1 LEAFNKKVKPLL
13 VCFSP
18 EIRDNIL
25 LSIVKIKDKATKT
38 TTEKLK
44 ERIIFTKSECE
55 LVSGIPFKATDQDSY
70 EELMTMED
78 KEIKFWD
85 KVDKVPNYMEEEEW
99 VKIREDYHQRMEIAK
114 AEGIASERDKL
125 NNIFKLLEVKD
136 LNNVV
141 TKGEL
146 PLDVFIIADIAMDGT
161 GNLISRK
168 WGEVL
173 CHIEDIFRYEKEAIA
188 RYNYYTY
195 NQIEDAEN
203 RYEQW
208 LEYVS
213 EQEVMHGII
222 VMDENGSNTDV
233 LQKNSKVIVDLLKEK
248 SESVELPKE
257 ERKKRVYLENEEDE
271 DSELEME
278 EDEDGNLTRI
288 EEILLLDDE
297 VDDTYGEKPDDY
309 VFEEVKEK
317 EDDDGWLF

>member
-1 LEAFNKKVKPLL
+1 
-13 VCFSP
+13 
-18 EIRDNIL
+18 
-25 LSIVKIKDKATKT
+25 
-38 TTEKLK
+38 
-44 ERIIFTKSECE
+44 
-55 LVSGIPFKATDQDSY
+55 
-70 EELMTMED
+70 
-78 KEIKFWD
+78 
-85 KVDKVPNYMEEEEW
+85 MEEEEW
-99 VKIREDYHQRMEIAK
+99 NSIREDYHRRMEIAK
-114 AEGIASERDKL
+114 AEGVASEKDKL
-125 NNIFKLLEVKD
+125 DNIFKLLEVKE

-173 CHIEDIFRYEKEAIA
+173 CHIEDIFRYEKEAIS
-188 RYNYYTY
+188 RHNYYTY

-213 EQEVMHGII
+213 EQEVMHGVI
-222 VMDENGSNTDV
+222 VMDENGHNADIS
-233 LQKNSKVIVDLLKEK
+233 QKNSKVIIDLLKEK
-248 SESVELPKE
+248 LETIELPKE
-257 ERKKRVYLENEEDE
+257 ERKKRVYLESEEDE
-271 DSELEME
+271 DTELELE
-278 EDEDGNLTRI
+278 VDEDGNLTRI

-309 VFEEVKEK
+309 VSEESKPD